1 MLAFVLCVSALT
13 PDPSSWVCS
22 RECAGDRRMLHDGC
36 PGCIKGLVALPQT
49 CVPSSAVAPV
59 RCCGDGRR
67 CVSICVENMIPA
79 KWTYSQAA
87 RECTARKLHVCTPN
101 ELASQRCFKT
111 GCQLDRTQVWT
122 SHECTRRECIAN
134 CTAAESL
141 SVAGG
146 VPWAPTYT
154 FDNGVVVGRPQ
165 VTALQG
171 LYASYSGP
179 ALHEPLEE
187 AWFTALLSDARR
199 GDVFVDVGVRR
210 SRHTSNRSRTCAL
223 RDPYATR
230 RTCDSHFPTCAR
242 ARQAAIGYYC
252 FLALRLRPE
261 LVVVAVNPGRAFRE
275 ALAENAQLQS
285 SPVQL
290 VEASSVEEMRRNRP
304 KPRAIVQLAVAVGF
318 SPHDGSTVSFPTA
331 LGYGSGIIADRVSS
345 PAALHQKPEEQAT
358 EEVALVGLE
367 PLLEACGKDAH
378 LVMFDI
384 QGAEDAL
391 FADRGMLRLL
401 RQKRMQR
408 LFISTH
414 SPNAHRSVVTALQ
427 MADYF
432 IAADRPG
439 ATAGANYDRYVVAI
453 RGDVHQA
460 SHIGYML
467 ASSGGG
473 VRSETRRAP
482 EYQKLTNDGKRE
494 RAAAWRNLCIR

>member
-22 RECAGDRRMLHDGC
+22 RECAGDCRMLHDGC

-49 CVPSSAVAPV
+49 CVPASAIAPV

-67 CVSICVENMIPA
+67 CVSICVKSTIPA

-122 SHECTRRECIAN
+122 SHECTRRECITN

-165 VTALQG
+165 VTELQG
-171 LYASYSGP
+171 LYAGYSGP
-179 ALHEPLEE
+179 ALHEPHEE

-199 GDVFVDVGVRR
+199 GDVFVDVG
-210 SRHTSNRSRTCAL
+210 
-223 RDPYATR
+223 
-230 RTCDSHFPTCAR
+230 
-242 ARQAAIGYYC
+242 AAIGYYC

-290 VEASSVEEMRRNRP
+290 VEASSVEEMRRSRP

-345 PAALHQKPEEQAT
+345 PVALHQKPEEQAT

-473 VRSETRRAP
+473 
-482 EYQKLTNDGKRE
+482 GKK
-494 RAAAWRNLCIR
+494 